1 MNSTTQKMLK
11 TEMLKTEA
19 GSRKAVVEAPWW
31 WRALPWGERR
41 LLIGVARMLRAARE
55 SEDPG
60 VARAAA
66 KWGRTLGCF
75 IKVRL
80 MHEAR
85 RCRIACGGDAGTR
98 CAAHTLKAASERPL
112 HGEKRRGPRL

>member
-1 MNSTTQKMLK
+1 
-11 TEMLKTEA
+11 
-19 GSRKAVVEAPWW
+19 VVEAPWW
-31 WRALPWGERR
+31 WRVLPWGERT

-55 SEDPG
+55 SEDPA
-60 VARAAA
+60 VAQAAA

-85 RCRIACGGDAGTR
+85 RCRLACGVGAGTR
-98 CAAHTLKAASERPL
+98 CAAQKLKAGSEKAPCE
-112 HGEKRRGPRL
+112 EKRQGPKL

>member
-11 TEMLKTEA
+11 TEA
-19 GSRKAVVEAPWW
+19 GSRRAVVEAPWW
-31 WRALPWGERR
+31 WRALPWGERVF
-41 LLIGVARMLRAARE
+41 LVALARMLRAARE
-55 SEDPG
+55 SEDQG

-66 KWGRTLGCF
+66 KWERALGCF

-85 RCRIACGGDAGTR
+85 RWAAGIEGLGGG
-98 CAAHTLKAASERPL
+98 KS
-112 HGEKRRGPRL
+112 